1 MFYRFCMG
9 QNLRAMFR
17 VDFLPPVLQNLISL
31 YQRVFRSDLRGEDI
45 LAFDERFKKMEEH
58 VIWTPNDLS
67 TLSNSEYQLL
77 RNRISR
83 DDPGM
88 AGQPIVN
95 AVFNRTKIRRLGQT
109 FQTANTLPVDS
120 RVFYRN
126 ERGERSAGDI
136 VKIFSHSRETSTGQV
151 ITETFVI
158 IHDYTPVS
166 STQLNLDHYR
176 ELQRTFP
183 PVGFLLFKSSRSS
196 HRIISIDNV
205 DCHLAYYPFDT
216 GQGLLMGLPLNKVTY
231 NQILKFLPRL
241 IDKY

>member
-1 MFYRFCMG
+1 MG

-45 LAFDERFKKMEEH
+45 LAFDERFKKMEEC
-58 VIWTPNDLS
+58 VIWTLNDLS
-67 TLSNSEYQLL
+67 TLSNSEYQLFW
-77 RNRISR
+77 NHISHNN
-83 DDPGM
+83 PGM
-88 AGQPIVN
+88 AGQPIVD
-95 AVFNRTKIRRLGQT
+95 AVYNRMKICRLGQT
-109 FQTANTLPVDS
+109 FQTANTLSVDS
-120 RVFYRN
+120 KVFYRN

-136 VKIFSHSRETSTGQV
+136 VKIFSHSRKMSAGQV

-166 STQLNLDHYR
+166 LTQLNLDHYR
-176 ELQRTFP
+176 ELQHTFP

-216 GQGLLMGLPLNKVTY
+216 GQDLLMGLPLNKVMY
-231 NQILKFLPRL
+231 HQILKLLPQL